1 MAQSFL
7 GSSPQSQQRDHQF
20 VEPTEVTD
28 EQAPRRELEEIQQV
42 EDEYH
47 FQIQGESYNS
57 FYRHEYSI
65 ETGIEESLQNLKTC
79 ELVMKYSY
87 FKEAACTAQ
96 NDVRK
101 NSNSSD
107 EHDISYGTPTF
118 ASNLRNL
125 SLENYHH
132 ITSLDDDPFKYQTE
146 AKKDSEALV
155 HKAHSLPV
163 YNK

>member
-7 GSSPQSQQRDHQF
+7 GSSPQSQQCDHQF
-20 VEPTEVTD
+20 VEPTD
-28 EQAPRRELEEIQQV
+28 ASNEQAPHRELEEIQQV
-42 EDEYH
+42 EDKDC
-47 FQIQGESYNS
+47 FQIPGESYNS

-65 ETGIEESLQNLKTC
+65 ETGIEENLQNLKTH
-79 ELVMKYSY
+79 ELVMKYC
-87 FKEAACTAQ
+87 FMEAGCTAQ

-107 EHDISYGTPTF
+107 KHDISYGTLTF

-125 SLENYHH
+125 SLENYNH
-132 ITSLDDDPFKYQTE
+132 ITSLDDDPFKHQTE

-155 HKAHSLPV
+155 HKASSLTV